1 MNAYFITI
9 LILGIILPI
18 LISIPIYKAAADEV
32 LPVALIIFGAF
43 YWIIV
48 LGPLGDAYYNKQYS
62 THRDSITSG
71 LASCTL
77 YKIIKEARTSNDR
90 WELRKASFDGS
101 YHCAELIDHKLNK
114 TYHIAICS
122 NSVLRLWDAELKV
135 IVDKD
140 VIVYSDNTQDGLNL
154 HPDPAARC
162 IMIDFIYKWFKEA
175 IKAQEMLRYKDVTAN
190 NDIFSGDETVQPKVS
205 REVNKD
211 NINITVQQGSEER
224 DVILDVIP
232 YGKVPQSNK

>member
-18 LISIPIYKAAADEV
+18 LIAILLYKACADEIV
-32 LPVALIIFGAF
+32 PVALIIPGIF
-43 YWIIV
+43 YWIVV
-48 LGPLGDAYYNKQYS
+48 LGPIGGVYYSKQYAA
-62 THRDSITSG
+62 HRDSIHSG
-71 LASCTL
+71 LTSCTL
-77 YKIIKEARTSNDR
+77 YNIIKEARTSKDR
-90 WELRKASFDGS
+90 WELRKASFDGR

-122 NSVLRLWDAELKV
+122 NSVLRLWDAELRV

-140 VIVYSDNTQDGLNL
+140 VVVYSDNTQDGLNL
-154 HPDPAARC
+154 HPDPVARC
-162 IMIDFIYKWFKEA
+162 IMIDLIYKEFKEA
-175 IKAQEMLRYKDVTAN
+175 IKAQEMLRYKDATAN
-190 NDIFSGDETVQPKVS
+190 NDIFNGDATVQPKVS
-205 REVNKD
+205 REVNEN

-232 YGKVPQSNK
+232 YGQVSQSHK

>member
-1 MNAYFITI
+1 MNSYFITI

-18 LISIPIYKAAADEV
+18 LISILSYKCCIDEV
-32 LPVALIIFGAF
+32 LPVVLFIPGLF
-43 YWIIV
+43 YWIVV
-48 LGPLGDAYYNKQYS
+48 LGPIGGSYYSNKYAA
-62 THRDSITSG
+62 HRDSINSS

-77 YKIIKEARTSNDR
+77 YKIIKEARTSKDR

-114 TYHIAICS
+114 SYHIAICD
-122 NSVLRLWDAELKV
+122 NSILRLWDAELKV

-140 VIVYSDNTQDGLNL
+140 VVVYSDNTHDGFNL

-162 IMIDFIYKWFKEA
+162 IMIDLIYKEFKEA
-175 IKAQEMLRYKDVTAN
+175 IKAQEMLRYKEATATMDLFN
-190 NDIFSGDETVQPKVS
+190 GDTTPQPKIS
-205 REVNKD
+205 KEVNKD
-211 NINITVQQGSEER
+211 NISIKVQQGAEKR

-232 YGKVPQSNK
+232 YGKVP